1 MSEENHSD
9 SPTTAAGEPDSA
21 DDVSKQLSALVH
33 EVIESRNQTIK
44 TANVVGNLT
53 AQVRAVGKEREQ
65 QRRTLTIN
73 SVAAYLIFTVII
85 AAGFFFAFR
94 SRMDRAAFER
104 DALLREKAGLAT
116 ELQSVRKQAE
126 QRRRSEEKAAGFY
139 QLIRGQQVEKALK
152 QYQEIADLP
161 LTKAESAFFG
171 DWVTR
176 SRNSLAYAAHAA
188 AMRAVADQKWKVAVR
203 EFSSSLKLVP
213 SPAYSAS
220 LYYYMGI
227 AQMKLGSYPE
237 AIQSLQQALNAKAEK
252 LVTTQVRFHMAAIF
266 ELMGQRDKAI
276 ATYRD
281 YFTRH
286 PHGSHR
292 KSARRR
298 YRALREAA
306 K

>member
-9 SPTTAAGEPDSA
+9 NPVSPAESTDS
-21 DDVSKQLSALVH
+21 DGVGKQLTALVH
-33 EVIESRNQTIK
+33 EVVEARNQTIK
-44 TANVVGNLT
+44 TANAVGNLT

-116 ELQSVRKQAE
+116 ELQSIRKQAE

-188 AMRAVADQKWKVAVR
+188 AMRAVAGQKWKIAVR
-203 EFSSSLKLVP
+203 EFQSSLKLVP
-213 SPAYSAS
+213 EPAYAAS
-220 LYYYMGI
+220 LYYYTGI

-252 LVTTQVRFHMAAIF
+252 LVTTQVRYHMAAIF

-281 YFTRH
+281 YFRRH

-292 KSARRR
+292 KLARRR
-298 YRALREAA
+298 YRALREAS